1 MNWLKFLRQIEIRI
15 LTNPI
20 TMKNILVTTDFSTNS
35 KAGMRFAIQMA
46 SQQECELTFFHS
58 YHIMKPTSWGEK
70 TFSSYENHEATK
82 IKAKLEK
89 FVASV
94 YAGMDMIPGK
104 IHHVT
109 VSSFITDA
117 NIMKYAK
124 EKGFDLICIGRRGAG
139 QVKKIF
145 GTITSNLILD
155 SRVPVI
161 AVPNTYKQTKIKSI
175 LYASDLSDLE
185 KEMKKVVEFAGLFG
199 AEIEILHLNYPSDIV
214 FDSKV
219 IENVIHKFP
228 KSNIKY
234 SLENINMLYNLVVN
248 LQSAIKK
255 HKPSVLVMFTDQQQG
270 FFQKLFLSSS
280 TAEYSLNSSV
290 PLLVY
295 PKK

>member
-1 MNWLKFLRQIEIRI
+1 
-15 LTNPI
+15 
-20 TMKNILVTTDFSTNS
+20 MKKILVTTDFSTNS

-46 SQQECELTFFHS
+46 SQQACELTFFHS
-58 YHIMKPTSWGEK
+58 YHILKPSSWSEK
-70 TFSSYENHEATK
+70 TFTSYENHEATK

-94 YAGMDMIPGK
+94 YAGMGLLPGK
-104 IHHVT
+104 INHVII
-109 VSSFITDA
+109 SSFITDA

-124 EKGFDLICIGRRGAG
+124 EKAFDLICISRRGAG

-145 GTITSNLILD
+145 GTNTSNLILH
-155 SRVPVI
+155 SGVPVI

-185 KEMKKVVEFAGLFG
+185 NEMKKVVEFAGQFG

-214 FDSKV
+214 FNSKV
-219 IENVIHKFP
+219 IENIIRKFP

-234 SLENINMLYNLVVN
+234 SFENINMLYNLVVN
-248 LQSAIKK
+248 LQAAIKK
-255 HKPSVLVMFTDQQQG
+255 HKPLVLVMFTDQQQG

-280 TAEYSLNSSV
+280 TAEYSLNSSE

>member
-1 MNWLKFLRQIEIRI
+1 
-15 LTNPI
+15 
-20 TMKNILVTTDFSTNS
+20 MKKILVTTDFSSNS

-46 SQQECELTFFHS
+46 TQQECELTFFHS
-58 YHIMKPTSWGEK
+58 YYILKPTSWGEK
-70 TFSSYENHEATK
+70 TFTSYENHEATK

-94 YAGMDMIPGK
+94 YAGMGLLPGK
-104 IHHVT
+104 INHVIM
-109 VSSFITDA
+109 SSFITDA

-124 EKGFDLICIGRRGAG
+124 DKAFDLICISRRGEG
-139 QVKKIF
+139 KMKKIF
-145 GTITSNLILD
+145 GTNTSNLILQ
-155 SRVPVI
+155 SEVPVI
-161 AVPNTYKQTKIKSI
+161 AVPNTYRQTKIKSV
-175 LYASDLSDLE
+175 LYASDLSNLE
-185 KEMKKVVEFAGLFG
+185 KEMKKVVEFASPFG

-214 FDSKV
+214 LNSKV

-228 KSNIKY
+228 KSHIKY
-234 SLENINMLYNLVVN
+234 SLENINLLYNLVVN
-248 LQSAIKK
+248 LQALIKK
-255 HKPSVLVMFTDQQQG
+255 HKPSVLVMFTDQKQG